1 MSRLRALPRGTVLLG
16 IAVVA
21 VFAAAA
27 SNVPVTLRE
36 GHQRQ
41 RDRRA
46 FAGWAKTHGGRT
58 SYGIAIPE
66 GHKRY
71 DVVCFAHYRG
81 AHRRA
86 GADYRVWLIVDSH
99 DSSRKPRVIRAVRGP
114 LKVKPTKTGP
124 KCGTPP
130 AGPVI

>member
-1 MSRLRALPRGTVLLG
+1 MSRLRALPRGTVLLTVA
-16 IAVVA
+16 IVA

-46 FAGWAKTHGGRT
+46 FADWVTTHGGRT
-58 SYGIAIPE
+58 AYGIAIPE
-66 GHKRY
+66 AHQRY
-71 DVVCFAHYRG
+71 DVVCAAHYRG

-86 GADYRVWLIVDSH
+86 GADYRIFLLIDSH
-99 DSSRKPRVIRAVRGP
+99 HSGRARVVRAVHRP
-114 LKVKPTKTGP
+114 LKVVPTKTGP
-124 KCGTPP
+124 KCGKPPP
-130 AGPVI
+130 AP

>member
-1 MSRLRALPRGTVLLG
+1 MSRLRALPRGTVLLSVA
-16 IAVVA
+16 IVA
-21 VFAAAA
+21 VFAAAL

-46 FAGWAKTHGGRT
+46 FADWAAANGGRAA
-58 SYGIAIPE
+58 YGIAIPE
-66 GHKRY
+66 GHQRY
-71 DVVCFAHYRG
+71 DVVCAAHFKG

-86 GADYRVWLIVDSH
+86 GADYRIFLLVDSH
-99 DSSRKPRVIRAVRGP
+99 HPGRARVVRAVHGP

-124 KCGTPP
+124 KCGKPP
-130 AGPVI
+130 AAP

>member
-1 MSRLRALPRGTVLLG
+1 MSRLRALPRGTVLLTLA
-16 IAVVA
+16 IVV

-27 SNVPVTLRE
+27 SNIPETLKQ
-36 GHQRQ
+36 GHLRQ

-46 FAGWAKTHGGRT
+46 FADWVTTNGGRAA
-58 SYGIAIPE
+58 YGIAIPE

-71 DVVCFAHYRG
+71 DVVCAAHYRG

-86 GADYRVWLIVDSH
+86 GADYRVFLLIDSH
-99 DSSRKPRVIRAVRGP
+99 GSGRPRVIRAVRGP

-124 KCGTPP
+124 KCGKPP
-130 AGPVI
+130 AAP